1 MWDAS
6 SKVLTAQGIPSVC
19 SACSAPLEDVRF
31 VGPADEAIA
40 IIGDC
45 DTCVQITVLWSLY

>member
-19 SACSAPLEDVRF
+19 AVCAAPLEDVRF
-31 VGPADEAIA
+31 VGPADEA